1 MDLMIDTSSCKMN
14 WASDYE
20 YTGCLE
26 KRTLNTTTKNGQ
38 EVKEQHEVCK
48 IEFTSSI
55 FIGQRVRVRFSGHR
69 ALSLIST
76 HGNIEINSP
85 LNINGSELSSA
96 NMSVGGYVKTLGDG
110 ADAGRSNRVTF
121 FNIYCP

>member
-1 MDLMIDTSSCKMN
+1 MDLMINTSSCKMN

-20 YTGCLE
+20 YPGSIE
-26 KRTLNTTTKNGQ
+26 KRTLDATTKNGQ
-38 EVKEQHEVCK
+38 VKEQHEVCK

-85 LNINGSELSSA
+85 LNVSGSELSSA
-96 NMSVGGYVKTLGDG
+96 SVSVGGYVKTLGDG
-110 ADAGRSNRVTF
+110 ADAGRSNK
-121 FNIYCP
+121 